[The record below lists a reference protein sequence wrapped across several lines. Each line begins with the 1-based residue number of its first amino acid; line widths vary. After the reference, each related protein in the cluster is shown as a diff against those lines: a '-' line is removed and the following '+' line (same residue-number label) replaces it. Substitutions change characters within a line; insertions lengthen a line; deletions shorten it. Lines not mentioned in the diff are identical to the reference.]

1 MGGEAK
7 EFAISA
13 GRARP
18 KSFRAA
24 LDDAYSG
31 PRCGKRSDSAR
42 RDVMVEQSF
51 GAPQIAALL
60 VLVQRGLEELYS
72 ERNTRRLI
80 AEGGRE
86 AGRDYYPVV
95 AITHLAWIAAIFL
108 LIAPSAP
115 ILWPLLALYLLLQ
128 VARYWIIATLGRYW
142 THRII
147 TLDKAPLVR
156 SGPYRFVRHP
166 NYAVTIAET
175 FLLPLVFA
183 DASVAVIFGC
193 VWSAVIYYKVLLE
206 DAALAE
212 RRGGRP

>member
-1 MGGEAK
+1 M
-7 EFAISA
+7 I
-13 GRARP
+13 
-18 KSFRAA
+18 
-24 LDDAYSG
+24 
-31 PRCGKRSDSAR
+31 
-42 RDVMVEQSF
+42 EQSF
-51 GAPQIAALL
+51 AAPQIAALL
-60 VLVQRGLEELYS
+60 VLVQRGLEEVYS
-72 ERNTRRLI
+72 ERNTRALI

-95 AITHLAWIAAIFL
+95 AITHLAWIAALFL
-108 LIAPSAP
+108 LISPSAP

-147 TLDKAPLVR
+147 TLDKAPIVR
-156 SGPYRFVRHP
+156 RGPYRFVRHP
-166 NYAVTIAET
+166 NYAVTIVET

-183 DASVAVIFGC
+183 DAAVAVIFGC

-212 RRGGRP
+212 RRGGGS

>member
-1 MGGEAK
+1 
-7 EFAISA
+7 
-13 GRARP
+13 
-18 KSFRAA
+18 
-24 LDDAYSG
+24 
-31 PRCGKRSDSAR
+31 
-42 RDVMVEQSF
+42 MVERSF
-51 GAPQIAALL
+51 GVPQIAALL
-60 VLVQRGLEELYS
+60 LLLQRGLEEIYS

-108 LIAPSAP
+108 IISPAVP
-115 ILWPLLALYLLLQ
+115 I
-128 VARYWIIATLGRYW
+128 LGRYW

-147 TLDKAPLVR
+147 TLERAPIVR
-156 SGPYRFVRHP
+156 EGPYRFVRHP

-183 DASVAVIFGC
+183 DAAVAVIFGC
-193 VWSAVIYYKVLLE
+193 VWSAVLYYKILLE

-212 RRGGRP
+212 RRGEAP

>member
-1 MGGEAK
+1 M
-7 EFAISA
+7 I
-13 GRARP
+13 
-18 KSFRAA
+18 
-24 LDDAYSG
+24 
-31 PRCGKRSDSAR
+31 
-42 RDVMVEQSF
+42 EQSF

-60 VLVQRGLEELYS
+60 VLVQRGLEEVYS
-72 ERNTRRLI
+72 ERNTRALL

-108 LIAPSAP
+108 LISPSAP
-115 ILWPLLALYLLLQ
+115 ILWALLVLYLLLQ
-128 VARYWIIATLGRYW
+128 VARYWIIFTLGRYW

-147 TLDKAPLVR
+147 TLPKAPIVR
-156 SGPYRFVRHP
+156 SGPYRWTRHP

-183 DASVAVIFGC
+183 DAAVAVIFGC

-206 DAALAE
+206 DAALSE
-212 RRGGRP
+212 RRGEGS